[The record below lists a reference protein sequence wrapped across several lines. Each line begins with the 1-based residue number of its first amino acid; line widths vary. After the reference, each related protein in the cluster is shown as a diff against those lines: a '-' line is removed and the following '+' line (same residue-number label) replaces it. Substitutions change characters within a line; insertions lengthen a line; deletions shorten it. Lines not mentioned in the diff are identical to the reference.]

1 MLATRVSPV
10 VMTGALFFYILEAL
24 LRDHEVSWEC
34 GREANRLKSLVR
46 RARMNGISR
55 KAAHDQ
61 AAAVDIL
68 AELNDGCMRLDL
80 LMTAEKVPPIQDIL
94 KKIQSKRVT
103 RPRVQK
109 S

>member
-1 MLATRVSPV
+1 
-10 VMTGALFFYILEAL
+10 MTGALFFYILEAL

-46 RARMNGISR
+46 RARMNWISR
-55 KAAHDQ
+55 KASHDQ
-61 AAAVDIL
+61 AAAVEIL
-68 AELNDGCMRLDL
+68 AELNDVCMRLDL

-94 KKIQSKRVT
+94 KKLQNKRII
-103 RPRVQK
+103 RPRVRN